1 MPIVRT
7 LLPLLAFL
15 ASIPAVQAA
24 PPEGEV
30 EVELIVAPRE
40 ARPGDPVMVRLRH
53 ATSKPHGHLGETPL
67 SFVPYR
73 EGWIAFTSLPMET
86 QPGPV
91 AVRIRPGWQHPPLFA
106 SLEVQPGNWRTRS
119 LTVSS
124 AHTSQRSE
132 ELEARIQADREAF
145 ARALSGERVTP
156 HFSAPFILPRDAALT
171 AFFGD
176 QRVFNG
182 SLASVHYGL
191 DLRGGV
197 GAPIHAANAGVVVMV
212 RDCFTSG
219 NTVIVYHGA
228 GLYTLYFH
236 LSRFDVSEGQRV
248 ERGQLLGAVGSTG
261 RVTGPHLHWSVHVDG
276 RYVDPQR
283 LLELALD

>member
-1 MPIVRT
+1 MHTLRT
-7 LLPLLAFL
+7 LLPLLVTLGGLSVAHA
-15 ASIPAVQAA
+15 ASPQEGTVQ
-24 PPEGEV
+24 
-30 EVELIVAPRE
+30 LIVAPER

-53 ATSKPHGHLGETPL
+53 APSQPQGHLGGTAL

-73 EGWIAFTSLPMET
+73 DGWIAFASLPMEAR
-86 QPGPV
+86 PGPV
-91 AVRIRPGWQHPPLFA
+91 TVQVRPHRHHPPLLA
-106 SLEVQPGNWRTRS
+106 ALNVQPGNWRTRS
-119 LTVSS
+119 LTVASS
-124 AHTSQRSE
+124 HTAQRSA
-132 ELEARIQADREAF
+132 ELEARIQADRAAF
-145 ARALSGERVTP
+145 ARVLSGERVPP
-156 HFSAPFILPRDAALT
+156 HFDAPFILPRDAAFT

-191 DLRGGV
+191 DLRGAV
-197 GAPIHAANAGVVVMV
+197 GAPIHAANAGEVVLV

-219 NTVIVYHGA
+219 NTVIIDHGA

-236 LSRFDVSEGQRV
+236 LSRYDVSEGQRV

-261 RVTGPHLHWSVHVDG
+261 RVTGPHLHWSVHIDG

-283 LLELALD
+283 LLELSVD